1 MAMKHKTMQR
11 AALFLA
17 FLLAFCPA
25 LSGNAEAPNDILAD
39 FFWEEVWEKGAS
51 GSSVCYPVLQAEE
64 NPNAQAMAAKINE
77 AIQEKARIPAYL
89 QLLST
94 IREGGTR
101 LFMDYEMSAWANETD
116 GHSICSPYVS
126 ILFSAQGK
134 MLAGRPSQVYYP
146 MTLNMT
152 TGEPVAFE
160 ELFTDPEGAKAFM
173 VAYLEEEVEPTLSTY
188 LENNQ
193 LFPVP
198 YDRFFLDGN
207 GNLILYYENSQLS
220 FLSGN
225 SGAVAFRYSE
235 LWDWLDTSP
244 DGVPMAVLDTP
255 EEYFG
260 GMTMMEQMDEICLGV
275 YPLWGFNLEGELGM
289 SVEVLTEDCPQAA
302 DSEFY
307 PGGACFEVETAAL
320 RGTLILTNEDQDEES
335 AVTGILSSRADYF
348 GIFTGKTT
356 LIEAETLMAQEPAA
370 RLPIDEAAAEIYR
383 VCPGTAV
390 VYPWPDG
397 SLFTLYADE
406 NGVVQY
412 IKLALK

>member
-1 MAMKHKTMQR
+1 MKFNVNAF

-17 FLLAFCPA
+17 CLLAFVPVLNGLAESSAGALLDFHWQEWAENGPSGSYICYPA
-25 LSGNAEAPNDILAD
+25 LNAGESP
-39 FFWEEVWEKGAS
+39 E
-51 GSSVCYPVLQAEE
+51 
-64 NPNAQAMAAKINE
+64 AQALAEKINGY
-77 AIQEKARIPAYL
+77 IQETAQIPAYL

-94 IREGGTR
+94 LQAGGTG
-101 LFMDYEMSAWANETD
+101 FTMDYDMF
-116 GHSICSPYVS
+116 CSDRYVS
-126 ILFSAQGK
+126 LVFSAKGK

-146 MTLNMT
+146 MTLNT
-152 TGEPVAFE
+152 EAGEPVAFE

-220 FLSGN
+220 FLSGD

-235 LWDWLDTSP
+235 LWDWLDTSRS
-244 DGVPMAVLDTP
+244 GIPMAVLSIP
-255 EEYFG
+255 EEYLG
-260 GMTMMEQMDEICLGV
+260 GMTMKEQMDEICLGV
-275 YPLWGFNLEGELGM
+275 YPLRGFNLEGELGM
-289 SVEVLTEDCPQAA
+289 SVEVLTNDCPQAA

-320 RGTLILTNEDQDEES
+320 RGTLILTDEAEET
-335 AVTGILSSRADYF
+335 VMGILSSRADYF

-356 LIEAETLMAQEPAA
+356 LKGAETLMAQEPAA
-370 RLPIDEAAAEIYR
+370 RLPIDGAAAELYR

-406 NGVVQY
+406 NGIVQY